1 MDNNQDQGH
10 EGHAF
15 RCSET
20 VEGYELS
27 VSERQ
32 THSNA
37 SESDDNPH
45 SQGPNS
51 LDTGNN
57 EKLNVGTGEILLS
70 SSGDELFLDANANF
84 SDGAASP
91 RSKEPLRDS
100 SESATDEEIGNIK
113 YQEFSSGSSSDFND
127 VNQFIVK
134 GQMQDPSILQRERV
148 KEGNMLELQGQL
160 SGSHV
165 DPPSSSSITDLR
177 TIEDRFGLSS
187 DSNPS
192 KGEAAPDLLL
202 ENKIYA
208 GENVRQE
215 MGEENV
221 NIFTS
226 PVCDD
231 SADVTHPQNDHL
243 SEKREVLPPDGTMT
257 DQESWEIVSDEMHD
271 EESIGVSSV
280 KFITESDKTSDEIGA
295 SMNCM
300 KFTMIEDYLSNFS
313 DGVYKSDDVVEM
325 DKFEKCDITDIECA
339 TNKST
344 PSGAQED
351 IEDNEINSSCR
362 VNKECNRLI
371 STSANSHQTQN
382 AELSVKAAEEPGR
395 NDSSLYSLGVEP
407 SAQCVSVV
415 RETQGEV
422 SGITVVPVQDQSGN
436 KNNNVQLPSSAIH
449 TSIDYG
455 IQCDSLEGNRDSV
468 SGIPSNL
475 NDPKAAYE
483 IQKGLNQQHPSST
496 SSQAG
501 WFTRLVTEV
510 TNESQ
515 GREKNEEIIAEI
527 TNDSTSEQQT
537 PPQSPLSE
545 AAHSNN
551 RPESPKLEESPIFG
565 KNGESAVVKGEG
577 DINRQN
583 KKVKSKLYY
592 CPLFWCCSSVDSPPR

>member
-1 MDNNQDQGH
+1 
-10 EGHAF
+10 
-15 RCSET
+15 
-20 VEGYELS
+20 
-27 VSERQ
+27 
-32 THSNA
+32 
-37 SESDDNPH
+37 
-45 SQGPNS
+45 
-51 LDTGNN
+51 
-57 EKLNVGTGEILLS
+57 
-70 SSGDELFLDANANF
+70 
-84 SDGAASP
+84 
-91 RSKEPLRDS
+91 
-100 SESATDEEIGNIK
+100 
-113 YQEFSSGSSSDFND
+113 
-127 VNQFIVK
+127 
-134 GQMQDPSILQRERV
+134 MQDPSILQRERV

-231 SADVTHPQNDHL
+231 SADVTHPQNECADFKDHKGVLPQNSLSLLSSEAGKPKQDDLKDSDDDDDYCHINLSHL

-371 STSANSHQTQN
+371 K
-382 AELSVKAAEEPGR
+382 LSVKAAEEPGR